1 MDYNKCSYNGY
12 KGLLD
17 LNDDSIRLFINK
29 KVYSFMNITV
39 IVELDRQHKFNE
51 AYLDLMCHEVVK
63 YQM

>member
-29 KVYSFMNITV
+29 KVYLFMNITI
-39 IVELDRQHKFNE
+39 IVELDRQNKLNE
-51 AYLDLMCHEVVK
+51 ESLDFMCI
-63 YQM
+63 